1 MTITKMPKTCTKE
14 KIILAQT
21 IIDSHI
27 ANSSD
32 METCIKKISNDRML
46 EYDAVN
52 DHSRIGAHVKW
63 LESIRGHCV
72 DLTNGGLQQPGFDDD
87 IEIVKQ
93 LHTQE
98 DAHVHIAE
106 FCAQINRKKTNHD

>member
-1 MTITKMPKTCTKE
+1 MTITNMPKTYTKE

-21 IIDSHI
+21 IIDSH
-27 ANSSD
+27 ADNTAD
-32 METCIKKISNDRML
+32 MEACIKKISNDRMM

-63 LESIRGHCV
+63 LETIRNHCV
-72 DLTNGGLQQPGFDDD
+72 DLTNGGLQQPEFDDD

-93 LHTQE
+93 SHTQE

-106 FCAQINRKKTNHD
+106 FCAQP